1 MKLIQ
6 KYFKDLTEDQLNQFQ
21 KLELLYKD
29 WNSRINVISRK
40 DIDELYLRHVLHS
53 LAIAKFIQFNKST
66 HIIDVGTGGGFP
78 GIPLAIL
85 FPDCKF
91 HLVDSIE
98 KKVRVVDAVSN
109 ELGLENVTTQC
120 KRVEDIEDKFDFIL
134 TRAIADMSTIL
145 KWTVNNISPNSNNI
159 VPNGIIALKGGD
171 LDKELFK
178 IENKKVVAI
187 KNYFD
192 GHYFLNKKL
201 VYIPIQ
207 K

>member
-53 LAIAKFIQFNKST
+53 LAIAKFIQFNKGT

-98 KKVRVVDAVSN
+98 KKVRVVDAVSS
-109 ELGLENVTTQC
+109 ELRLKNVTTQC
-120 KRVEDIEDKFDFIL
+120 KRVEDIDDKFDFIL

-145 KWTVNNISPNSNNI
+145 KWTVNNISPNSNNL

-171 LDKELFK
+171 LDKELSRV
-178 IENKKVVAI
+178 ENKKIVAI
-187 KNYFD
+187 NDYFD
-192 GHYFLNKKL
+192 DHYFINKKL
-201 VYIPIQ
+201 VYVPV